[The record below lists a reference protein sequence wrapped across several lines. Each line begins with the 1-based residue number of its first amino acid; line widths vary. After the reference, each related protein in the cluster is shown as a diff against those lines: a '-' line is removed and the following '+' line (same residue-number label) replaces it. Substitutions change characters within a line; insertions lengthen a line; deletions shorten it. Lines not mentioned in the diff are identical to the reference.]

1 MSAAGGGE
9 GPSGGELA
17 GLGVMLALAVVI
29 PLVAG
34 IALDGALR
42 TSPLFLFIG
51 LFLGIVAAAFATY
64 TRFKRYL

>member
-1 MSAAGGGE
+1 MSAPGGGE

-17 GLGVMLALAVVI
+17 GLGIMIALAVVV

-42 TSPLFLFIG
+42 TSPVFLFVG
-51 LFLGIVAAAFATY
+51 LLVGIAAAGVATY